1 MVGTIIRILEGKVG
15 IIDTIDRYFAY
26 VDRYGI
32 VNVWD
37 YTGGLYE
44 GMIQKAGEGIF
55 FFKEW
60 LDSLECAVNRYS
72 RL

>member
-1 MVGTIIRILEGKVG
+1 MVGTSFRILEGIG

-32 VNVWD
+32 VNVLD

-44 GMIQKAGEGIF
+44 GMIQKAWEGICF
-55 FFKEW
+55 
-60 LDSLECAVNRYS
+60 LGCG
-72 RL
+72 

>member
-1 MVGTIIRILEGKVG
+1 MVGTIIIILEGIG

-55 FFKEW
+55 FFKNGW
-60 LDSLECAVNRYS
+60 IP
-72 RL
+72 

>member
-1 MVGTIIRILEGKVG
+1 MVGTIIIILEGID

-55 FFKEW
+55 FFFKER